1 MHLNGQAYLR
11 DVAERGTAVRAEWA
25 SPGVRVLTMDRPA
38 RLNALNTELL
48 VDLHDALDEVAAD
61 DTCRVVVLTGAG
73 RGFCAGVD
81 LHEAP
86 APRPRPQDR
95 SATADGPV
103 PPQRRLAIQQAIASL
118 VPKLRGLRQPV
129 VAAVNG
135 PAAGGGLALALA
147 ADVRVAAATATFNVA
162 FVRIGL
168 SGCDIGVSWLLPR
181 VIGFGR
187 SQELMLTGRIVDAAE
202 AERIGLVNR
211 VVPEGGAL
219 AAALETA
226 ELIAANTPM
235 GVWMTKEV
243 GWSQLEVASLQ
254 AGIDLENRTQ
264 VLASYTSDHRE
275 QLAAFLG
282 RRPPRY
288 TDT

>member
-1 MHLNGQAYLR
+1 
-11 DVAERGTAVRAEWA
+11 
-25 SPGVRVLTMDRPA
+25 MDRPA
-38 RLNALNTELL
+38 RLNALNTEML
-48 VDLHDALDEVAAD
+48 VALHDALDEIAAD
-61 DTCRVVVLTGAG
+61 DPCRVVVLTGEAG
-73 RGFCAGVD
+73 ASAPVSTCTRRRRHDRGHRPTPPTAPPTARSHLSGV
-81 LHEAP
+81 P
-86 APRPRPQDR
+86 
-95 SATADGPV
+95 
-103 PPQRRLAIQQAIASL
+103 IQQAVASL

-129 VAAVNG
+129 IAAVNG
-135 PAAGGGLALALA
+135 PAADGGLALALA

-168 SGCDIGVSWLLPR
+168 SGCDIGVRWLLPR
-181 VIGFGR
+181 VVGFGR

-202 AERIGLVNR
+202 PERIGLVSR

-219 AAALETA
+219 GAALETA
-226 ELIAANTPM
+226 ELIAANTPL
-235 GVWMTKEV
+235 GIWMTKEV
-243 GWSQLEVASLQ
+243 GWTELEVGSLQ

-264 VLASYTSDHRE
+264 IHASYTSDHRD